1 MNAPASVTPTVSQH
15 NPIGTN
21 GFEFVEYTAPTPEGL
36 EALRK
41 LFLQMG
47 FTETRRHR
55 SKNVT
60 LFQQEDVNFVLNAE
74 SGSHADEFAKIHGPG
89 ACAMAWKVADA
100 QHAFEHAVANGAE
113 PAENPVGP
121 GEVGIPAVKG
131 IGGSLLYFVDPKID
145 EQGRTIYDIDF
156 EPITGA
162 EADKNANSVG
172 LKVLDHLTHNVDR
185 GQMDVWADF
194 YTKIAN
200 FREIRYFDIEG
211 KMTALYSRAMT
222 APCGKMHIPIN
233 ESADDTSQIAE
244 FLREYNGEGIQ
255 HLAMATDDI
264 YATVRALRANGVTFL
279 STPDTYYE
287 KVDARVPN
295 HEENVD
301 ELRELSLLVD
311 GAPDEGVLLQIFTE
325 TVIGPIFFEIIQRK
339 GNDGFGEGNF
349 KALFESIEED
359 QIRRG
364 VLKAD

>member
-1 MNAPASVTPTVSQH
+1 MNAPAKTVPPISKT

-21 GFEFVEYTAPTPEGL
+21 GFEFVEYTAPTAEGI
-36 EALRK
+36 EALRR
-41 LFLQMG
+41 LFIRLG

-55 SKNVT
+55 SKRVS
-60 LFQQEDVNFVLNAE
+60 LFQQEGVNFVLNAE
-74 SGSHADEFAKIHGPG
+74 PGSHAAEFGRVHGPS

-100 QHAFEHAVANGAE
+100 RQAFDHAVANGAE
-113 PAENPVGP
+113 PVENPVGP

-131 IGGSLLYFVDPKID
+131 IGGSLLYFVDPKVD
-145 EQGRTIYDIDF
+145 GEGRTIYDIDF
-156 EPITGA
+156 EPIPGRGA
-162 EADKNANSVG
+162 NDHSVG

-194 YTKIAN
+194 YTRIAN
-200 FREIRYFDIEG
+200 FREIRYFDIAG
-211 KMTALYSRAMT
+211 KKTGLFSRAMT

-233 ESADDTSQIAE
+233 ESADDNSQIAE

-264 YATVRALRANGVTFL
+264 YATVRALRANGITFL

-287 KVDARVPN
+287 KVDERVPN
-295 HEENVD
+295 HEENVE
-301 ELRELSLLVD
+301 ELRELSLLID
-311 GAPDEGVLLQIFTE
+311 GGEGEGVLLQIFTE

-364 VLKAD
+364 VLEDD

>member
-1 MNAPASVTPTVSQH
+1 MNAPATSAPTISQH
-15 NPIGTN
+15 NPIGTH
-21 GFEFVEYTAPTPEGL
+21 GFEFVEFTAPTPEGL
-36 EALRK
+36 EALRR

-60 LFQQEDVNFVLNAE
+60 LFQQEGVNFVLNGE
-74 SGSHADEFAKIHGPG
+74 TGSHAEAFAKVHGPS

-100 QHAFEHAVANGAE
+100 QQAYEHAVANGAE

-131 IGGSLLYFVDPKID
+131 IGGSLLYFVDQRVD

-156 EPITGA
+156 EPIPGA
-162 EADKNANSVG
+162 DRNDRSVG

-185 GQMDVWADF
+185 GQMDKWADF
-194 YTKIAN
+194 YTVIAN
-200 FREIRYFDIEG
+200 FREIRYFDIAG
-211 KMTALYSRAMT
+211 KKTGLHSRAMT

-233 ESADDTSQIAE
+233 ESADDNSQIAE

-264 YATVRALRANGVTFL
+264 YATVRALKDNGVKFMA
-279 STPDTYYE
+279 TPDTYYE

-295 HEENVD
+295 HEENLED
-301 ELRELSLLVD
+301 LRELGLLVD
-311 GAPDEGVLLQIFTE
+311 GAPDQGVLLQIFTE

-364 VLKAD
+364 VLK

>member
-1 MNAPASVTPTVSQH
+1 MNAPAQVAPQQSAN

-21 GFEFVEYTAPTPEGL
+21 GFEFVEYTAPTAEGI
-36 EALRK
+36 EALRA
-41 LFLQMG
+41 LFIQMG
-47 FTETRRHR
+47 FTETRKHR
-55 SKNVT
+55 SKQVS
-60 LFQQEDVNFVLNAE
+60 LFQQEGVNFVLNAE
-74 SGSHADEFAKIHGPG
+74 PGSHAAEFGKVHGPS

-100 QHAFEHAVANGAE
+100 RQAFEHAIANGAE
-113 PAENPVGP
+113 AVENPVGP
-121 GEVGIPAVKG
+121 GEVGIPAVRG
-131 IGGSLLYFVDPKID
+131 IGGSLLYFVDNKVD
-145 EQGRTIYDIDF
+145 SEGRTIYDIDF
-156 EPITGA
+156 EKIPGRS
-162 EADKNANSVG
+162 ANDRSVG
-172 LKVLDHLTHNVDR
+172 LQVLDHLTHNVDR
-185 GQMDVWADF
+185 GQMDVWANF
-194 YTKIAN
+194 YTDIAN
-200 FREIRYFDIEG
+200 FRENRYFDIKG
-211 KMTALYSRAMT
+211 KKTGLLSRAMT

-233 ESADDTSQIAE
+233 ESADDNSQIAE

-311 GAPDEGVLLQIFTE
+311 GAEGEGVLLQIFTE

-364 VLKAD
+364 VIKDD